1 MTLEIYTTILY
12 LRKKFNIKEKKVAI
26 LNWFKKN
33 KKGQEVKVEEQK
45 QTVFQDSAAAA
56 AFAEAGEHA
65 TARAMIDK
73 TKGNRNILVVASE
86 ERFSDVLF
94 SYSLDMAKRLD
105 FELLMLNVT
114 DAPLSLSEARKEE
127 ETNRFL
133 SESQQNFIAL
143 QEQAEQAGVTVN
155 HLIEIGELDDVVHKL
170 KIQFPGMRYVLT
182 EPDPDVVQRATG
194 AVTIPVFDLGSFQVA
209 GT

>member
-1 MTLEIYTTILY
+1 MAL
-12 LRKKFNIKEKKVAI
+12 F
-26 LNWFKKN
+26 NWFRKN
-33 KKGQEVKVEEQK
+33 KKDQMVKVEEQK

-94 SYSLDMAKRLD
+94 NYSLEMAKRLD

-133 SESQQNFIAL
+133 NESKQNFIAL
-143 QEQAEQAGVTVN
+143 QDRAEQAGVTVN

-170 KIQFPGMRYVLT
+170 KIQLPGMRYVLT
-182 EPDPDVVQRATG
+182 EPDPEVVQRATG
-194 AVTIPVFDLGSFQVA
+194 PVTIPVFDLGGYRGA
-209 GT
+209 AA